1 MKRIRPLF
9 AASVILALATLLPV
23 AVFSVEPAEVPGPP
37 RDTSSAV
44 IINMGLDS
52 AAVNEICARVAAG
65 EIVEGITYD
74 CTAYI
79 EFQERCADP
88 ERASVDCF
96 PNATPTPDNCWDCEG
111 STMTEA
117 EKLAAACTP
126 AVLAANPQ
134 HLDLCFPEK
143 WAWVCFTAD
152 PARNITEHCEMY
164 RRDLDPYGIFAP
176 QPPPPTPGVPP
187 TPEPTATPDPTPV
200 PDPEIPATATP

>member
-23 AVFSVEPAEVPGPP
+23 AVLSVEPAEAPGPP

-65 EIVEGITYD
+65 EIVEGIAYD

-96 PNATPTPDNCWDCEG
+96 PDATPVPNTCWDCLG
-111 STMTEA
+111 STYTWAEA
-117 EKLAAACTP
+117 RVWYCSEER
-126 AVLAANPQ
+126 VRENP
-134 HLDLCFPEK
+134 LIVDECWPDK
-143 WAWVCFTAD
+143 WEWVCFPD
-152 PARNITEHCEMY
+152 GHCEMY
-164 RRDLDPYGIFAP
+164 RQDLDPLGIFATP
-176 QPPPPTPGVPP
+176 PPPPTPGVPP
-187 TPEPTATPDPTPV
+187 TPVPTATPDPTPE
-200 PDPEIPATATP
+200 PTPEPEPESTATPTP

>member
-1 MKRIRPLF
+1 MKKVLLTGVAGLLF
-9 AASVILALATLLPV
+9 SFSYLAASASADTPGYLTASYPEA
-23 AVFSVEPAEVPGPP
+23 ASYEPFTEPPSPTPGPA
-37 RDTSSAV
+37 TG
-44 IINMGLDS
+44 I
-52 AAVNEICARVAAG
+52 
-65 EIVEGITYD
+65 EG
-74 CTAYI
+74 
-79 EFQERCADP
+79 
-88 ERASVDCF
+88 
-96 PNATPTPDNCWDCEG
+96 CWDCEG

-187 TPEPTATPDPTPV
+187 TPVPTATPDPTPV

>member
-23 AVFSVEPAEVPGPP
+23 AVLSVEPAEAPGPP

-44 IINMGLDS
+44 IINMGLNS

-65 EIVEGITYD
+65 EIVEGIAYD

-134 HLDLCFPEK
+134 HLTLCFPDK
-143 WAWVCFTAD
+143 WEWVCFPD
-152 PARNITEHCEMY
+152 GHCEMY
-164 RRDLDPYGIFAP
+164 RRDLDPLGIFAT
-176 QPPPPTPGVPP
+176 PPPMP
-187 TPEPTATPDPTPV
+187 TPEPLPTPVPTATPDPTPV
-200 PDPEIPATATP
+200 PEPEPESTATATP

>member
-23 AVFSVEPAEVPGPP
+23 AVLSVEPAEVPGPP

-65 EIVEGITYD
+65 EIVEGISYD

-96 PNATPTPDNCWDCEG
+96 PDATPVPNTCWDCLG
-111 STMTEA
+111 STYTWEEA
-117 EKLAAACTP
+117 RVWYCTAERAQQEP
-126 AVLAANPQ
+126 WI
-134 HLDLCFPEK
+134 LDECWPEK
-143 WAWVCFTAD
+143 WAWVCFPD
-152 PARNITEHCEMY
+152 GHCEMY
-164 RRDLDPYGIFAP
+164 RRDLDPLGIFATP
-176 QPPPPTPGVPP
+176 PPPPTPGVPP
-187 TPEPTATPDPTPV
+187 TPVPTATPDPTPE
-200 PDPEIPATATP
+200 PEPESTETVTP

>member
-23 AVFSVEPAEVPGPP
+23 AVLSVEPAEVPGPP

-65 EIVEGITYD
+65 EIVEGIAYD

-96 PNATPTPDNCWDCEG
+96 PDATPVPNTCWDCPG
-111 STMTEA
+111 STYTWAEA
-117 EKLAAACTP
+117 RVWYCTAERAQQEP
-126 AVLAANPQ
+126 WI
-134 HLDLCFPEK
+134 LDECWPEK
-143 WAWVCFTAD
+143 WEWVCFPLPPDGNGT
-152 PARNITEHCEMY
+152 CEMY
-164 RRDLDPYGIFAP
+164 RRDLDPLGIFATP
-176 QPPPPTPGVPP
+176 PPPPTPGVPP
-187 TPEPTATPDPTPV
+187 TPVPTATPDPTPV